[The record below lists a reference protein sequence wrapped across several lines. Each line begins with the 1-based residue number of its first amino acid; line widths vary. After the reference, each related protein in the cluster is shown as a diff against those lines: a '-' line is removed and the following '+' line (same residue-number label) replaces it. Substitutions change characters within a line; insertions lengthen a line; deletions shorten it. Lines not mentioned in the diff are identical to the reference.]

1 MEEVPIS
8 AGLQIIDADLL
19 AKGIMRHRWADE
31 APDFD
36 SRSIVEEAFK
46 RLEHG
51 KQELNHHRHEGS

>member
-8 AGLQIIDADLL
+8 AGMQIIDAELL
-19 AKGIMRHRWADE
+19 TKGIMRDRWADE

-46 RLEHG
+46 NLENG
-51 KQELNHHRHEGS
+51 KK